1 MAERI
6 QKITGPRGISY
17 LVRVEFPPD
26 PVTGKRRQRSKAF
39 KTKRE
44 AEKHLAVWLVE
55 IERGTAID
63 GAKMTVGQYLLHWLE
78 TSVKHTVRRSTYL
91 SYEHLIRN
99 HLIPALGAVSL
110 QKLQPVQ
117 VQAFYSE
124 KLNAGRSDGKGG
136 GLSPRTVRYLH
147 TVLRKALQQAMK
159 WGMVARNVCDAT
171 DPPRAVRP
179 HVKIWTPEEARQFL
193 QAAAEDT
200 YAVAWLVAL
209 TTGLRRGELLAIRWQ
224 DVDLTKGLLHVRQ
237 SLNAV
242 GGERYFEQPKTAAGR
257 RVVALSSETVA
268 ALRIHRVRQN
278 AQRLRCGSAWR
289 DHDLIFTVPDGGPVW
304 PDDLTHRFNVLVKA
318 AGAPRIRLH
327 DLRHTH
333 ATMLLKEG
341 VHLKI
346 VSERLGHGGI
356 QITADVD
363 SHVTPDMQRQA
374 ADSVDSALFGGDVK
388 ASVK

>member
-1 MAERI
+1 MADRI
-6 QKITGPRGISY
+6 QKIIGPRGISY

-26 PVTGKRRQRSKAF
+26 PVTAKRRQRSKAF
-39 KTKRE
+39 PTKRE
-44 AEKHLAVWLVE
+44 AEKHLAEWLVE

-63 GAKMTVGQYLLHWLE
+63 GAKMTVGEYLLHWLE
-78 TSVKHTVRRSTYL
+78 TSVKHTVRRSTYV
-91 SYEHLIRN
+91 SYQHLIRN
-99 HLIPALGAVSL
+99 HLIPTLGMVPL

-117 VQAFYSE
+117 VQAMYSE
-124 KLNAGRSDGKGG
+124 KLNGGRSDGKEG
-136 GLSPRTVRYLH
+136 GLAPRTVRYLH
-147 TVLRKALQQAMK
+147 TVLREALHQGMK

-171 DPPRAVRP
+171 DPPRVVRP
-179 HVKIWTPEEARQFL
+179 QARTWTPEEARDFL
-193 QAAAEDT
+193 IAAAEDT
-200 YAVAWLVAL
+200 YAAAWLVAL

-224 DVDLTKGLLHVRQ
+224 DVDLTKGVLHVRQ

-257 RVVALSSETVA
+257 RVVALSSETVTT
-268 ALRIHRVRQN
+268 LRMHRVRQN
-278 AQRLRCGSAWR
+278 EQRLQCGPAWR

-304 PDDLTHRFNVLVKA
+304 PDDLTHRFNALVKI

-333 ATMLLKEG
+333 ATLLLKEG
-341 VHLKI
+341 IHLKI

-356 QITADVD
+356 QITADVY

-374 ADSVDSALFGGDVK
+374 ADSIDSALFGEGVK